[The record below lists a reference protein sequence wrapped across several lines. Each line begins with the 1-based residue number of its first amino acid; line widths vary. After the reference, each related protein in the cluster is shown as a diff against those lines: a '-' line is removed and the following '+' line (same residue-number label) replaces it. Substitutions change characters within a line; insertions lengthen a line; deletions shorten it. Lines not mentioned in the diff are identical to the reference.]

1 MFVYLDR
8 VWCKDEGLE
17 NIATLAI
24 NHFALD
30 VWKNDL
36 LWEKTRNELLA
47 WVKSEREGI
56 ACDRGVVRDVVS
68 LSRRLGTFKKLSSV
82 YLDDLAEHYSREAQD
97 RLNAVVAGGTGTEYV
112 SWALAKEAEEAER
125 SSVFFSN
132 PGEVVKSLRL
142 AVAHPAGEV
151 VRPALDEA
159 MYRDDTDA
167 LGRLYV
173 FCKEGG
179 LVPVFAGALR
189 SHIEQRMKQLISDP
203 ANDPQMID
211 STLKFKRFADG
222 AVGQIFG
229 GAGRSSPTR
238 AAAPTTTP
246 MSSRPSTPQSGLPP
260 RKSRLRGQGLPRS
273 ERIVARERDSEV
285 MLSPPVRSKTPAQ
298 LELEDAVRA
307 GFKAGLGSRQN
318 APAEWIAK
326 HLDGV
331 MRRGPKDGE
340 DEFNALLDEIVAL
353 VGFTPDKDV
362 FRAFY
367 TSGLAK
373 RLLLNK
379 SASDD
384 MERNMIS
391 KLQKGKLLR
400 WRDTEADEQK
410 WARSSRQEMS

>member
-1 MFVYLDR
+1 MYLDR

-17 NIATLAI
+17 NIATLAT

-36 LWEKTRNELLA
+36 LWEKTRNEVLA
-47 WVKSEREGI
+47 WVQAEREG
-56 ACDRGVVRDVVS
+56 ATSDRNTVRDVVS
-68 LSRRLGTFKKLSSV
+68 LAHRLGTFKKLSSV
-82 YLDDLAEHYSREAQD
+82 YLDDLAQHYSREAQD

-125 SSVFFSN
+125 SSVFFSD
-132 PGEVVKSLRL
+132 PSEVVKSLRL
-142 AVAHPAGEV
+142 AVAQPASEV

-167 LGRLYV
+167 LSRLYV

-179 LVPVFAGALR
+179 LVPVFAAALR

-246 MSSRPSTPQSGLPP
+246 RPSRPSTPQGGLPP
-260 RKSRLRGQGLPRS
+260 RRRGANEVVAMRSEPLVLRGRDAVGSTSALPPEPRGKS
-273 ERIVARERDSEV
+273 Q
-285 MLSPPVRSKTPAQ
+285 AQ

-384 MERNMIS
+384 MERNMIV
-391 KLQKGKLLR
+391 KLQKGEL
-400 WRDTEADEQK
+400 
-410 WARSSRQEMS
+410 S

>member
-1 MFVYLDR
+1 MYLDR

-17 NIATLAI
+17 NIATLAT
-24 NHFALD
+24 NYFALD

-36 LWEKTRNELLA
+36 LWEKTRNEVLA
-47 WVKSEREGI
+47 LVNAERQGV
-56 ACDRGVVRDVVS
+56 ATDRNAVRDVVS
-68 LSRRLGTFKKLSSV
+68 LSHRLGTFKKLSSV

-125 SSVFFSN
+125 SSVFFSD
-132 PGEVVKSLRL
+132 PSEVVKSLRL
-142 AVAHPAGEV
+142 AVAHPASEV

-159 MYRDDTDA
+159 MYRDDTEA
-167 LGRLYV
+167 LSRLYT

-179 LVPVFAGALR
+179 LVPVFAAALR

-229 GAGRSSPTR
+229 GGGRSSPTR
-238 AAAPTTTP
+238 AAAPISTP
-246 MSSRPSTPQSGLPP
+246 RQSRPSTPSSGLPP
-260 RKSRLRGQGLPRS
+260 RKQRATDRDRAVGMRSDPLVFRG
-273 ERIVARERDSEV
+273 REAMGSSSAGVPE
-285 MLSPPVRSKTPAQ
+285 SKPKSQAQ

-326 HLDGV
+326 HLDSV

-384 MERNMIS
+384 MERNMII
-391 KLQKGKLLR
+391 KLQKGELSISDKV
-400 WRDTEADEQK
+400 
-410 WARSSRQEMS
+410 S

>member
-8 VWCKDEGLE
+8 VWCKEEGLE
-17 NIATLAI
+17 NIATLAT
-24 NHFALD
+24 NFFALD

-36 LWEKTRNELLA
+36 LWEKTRNEVLA
-47 WVKSEREGI
+47 WVNAERQGV
-56 ACDRGVVRDVVS
+56 ATDRNAVREVVA
-68 LSRRLGTFKKLSSV
+68 LSHRLGTFKKLSSV

-125 SSVFFSN
+125 SSVFFSD
-132 PGEVVKSLRL
+132 PSEVVKSLRL
-142 AVAHPAGEV
+142 AVAHPASEV

-159 MYRDDTDA
+159 MYRDDTEA
-167 LGRLYV
+167 LSRLYV

-229 GAGRSSPTR
+229 GAGRTSPTR
-238 AAAPTTTP
+238 AAAPSTP
-246 MSSRPSTPQSGLPP
+246 RQSRPSTPSEGLQP
-260 RKSRLRGQGLPRS
+260 RKRRAELASRLPQSDVAVVLRGREAMGSSSTLPEPQEPQIKS
-273 ERIVARERDSEV
+273 Q
-285 MLSPPVRSKTPAQ
+285 TQ

-326 HLDGV
+326 HLDSV

-384 MERNMIS
+384 MERNMII
-391 KLQKGKLLR
+391 KLQKGKRFLL
-400 WRDTEADEQK
+400 
-410 WARSSRQEMS
+410 

>member
-1 MFVYLDR
+1 M
-8 VWCKDEGLE
+8 WCKDEGLE
-17 NIATLAI
+17 SIATLAR
-24 NHFALD
+24 NHFASD

-36 LWEKTRNELLA
+36 LWEKTRNELLS
-47 WVKSEREGI
+47 WVNSEREG
-56 ACDRGVVRDVVS
+56 ATSDRSAVREVVS
-68 LSRRLGTFKKLSSV
+68 LAHRLGTFKKLSGV

-125 SSVFFSN
+125 SSVFFSD
-132 PGEVVKSLRL
+132 PSEVVKSLRL
-142 AVAHPAGEV
+142 AIVHPAGEV

-179 LVPVFAGALR
+179 LVSVFASALR

-238 AAAPTTTP
+238 ASGPVTASSA
-246 MSSRPSTPQSGLPP
+246 SRPSTPHEDDSLTKAPDA
-260 RKSRLRGQGLPRS
+260 
-273 ERIVARERDSEV
+273 IVARV
-285 MLSPPVRSKTPAQ
+285 MNRRGARQQPGSAESAVPLGKSSAQ

-326 HLDGV
+326 HLDTV
-331 MRRGPKDGE
+331 MRRGPRDGE

-367 TSGLAK
+367 TQGLAK

-384 MERNMIS
+384 MERNMIV
-391 KLQKGKLLR
+391 KLQKGEL
-400 WRDTEADEQK
+400 TA
-410 WARSSRQEMS
+410 SIIS